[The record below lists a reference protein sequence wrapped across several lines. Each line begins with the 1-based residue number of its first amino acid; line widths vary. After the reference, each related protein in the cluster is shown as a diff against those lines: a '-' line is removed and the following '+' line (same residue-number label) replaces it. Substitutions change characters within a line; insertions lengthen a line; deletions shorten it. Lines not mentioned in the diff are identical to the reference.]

1 MGESLKVVWA
11 EFSTLSQAVLQNVY
25 NFMAYTSTDESRVEN
40 SAQVSS
46 CYLKFVHGSIESY
59 ICE

>member
-1 MGESLKVVWA
+1 
-11 EFSTLSQAVLQNVY
+11 
-25 NFMAYTSTDESRVEN
+25 MAYTSTAESRVEN

-59 ICE
+59 ICEKSTPVKRLANSTLVGSKASFSQKVL